1 MPLLTICLG
10 AAQLSLFL
18 EGQLG
23 QRLPGA
29 IPERLL
35 ALRGADALQSH
46 LDLLALSRLAAS
58 GGQGIAVRDADDKA
72 EKRIGELW
80 ELRSKVHRC
89 KDFSVGAQEPQWP
102 KNLY

>member
-1 MPLLTICLG
+1 MPLVLICLG

-18 EGQLG
+18 EGRLD

-29 IPERLL
+29 PPERLL
-35 ALRGADALQSH
+35 VFREVDALQFH
-46 LDLLALSRLAAS
+46 LDLLVLPRLATS

-80 ELRSKVHRC
+80 ELRGKVRRC
-89 KDFSVGAQEPQWP
+89 KDFSVGAHEPQWP
-102 KNLY
+102 KDLY

>member
-1 MPLLTICLG
+1 LPLVLICLG

-35 ALRGADALQSH
+35 ALRGVDAL
-46 LDLLALSRLAAS
+46 
-58 GGQGIAVRDADDKA
+58 
-72 EKRIGELW
+72 
-80 ELRSKVHRC
+80 
-89 KDFSVGAQEPQWP
+89 
-102 KNLY
+102 